1 MNEEPKLRPSRGHE
15 IPQPRRPEGARVR
28 RGEDPLAELAR
39 LIGQED
45 PFANFEG
52 GARPP
57 APRTPAGNG
66 GDARTARRE
75 PYESRD
81 RAEPRRPLPPSRP
94 QRDDELPDRARRDSD
109 TPTEPFR
116 SDRVA
121 SVRDTRSDHRQDG
134 GREAPRFTPPRPRA
148 DVAHATA
155 ALARPQPV
163 LARADRDDDED
174 ERQIERPRE
183 TEVPRFARRDVGR
196 DGPDEQYKRTRVTE
210 YDPEYADEADLPA
223 HGDEIYDEEPRKSRR
238 GLAVVAGVI
247 GLAVLGTGG
256 FFGYRA
262 FFGADGGPPPTIRAD
277 SAPVKV
283 TPQGGAKQAEPP
295 GGKQIY
301 ERLGGPPPAN
311 ERIVPREE
319 RPVELN
325 QPSRVVTTP
334 VPPAGPVPQPQQPA
348 AVSVQPALAST
359 EPRRVRTVSVRADG
373 TIVADQASR
382 ITPQRPVPQPPLAV
396 NAYANQPAEEPE
408 PPAQP
413 RQERAPAPQAQG
425 ANQQPWSIVEPPRP
439 QTRTAARSNTP
450 VETGGFVVQVNSQKT
465 EAEAQA
471 AWRQM
476 QSRFPTVLGSRQANI
491 RRVDLGDRGVFY
503 RAMLGP
509 FASRDAASEVCQSL
523 KTAGGDC
530 IVQRN

>member
-1 MNEEPKLRPSRGHE
+1 MNEEPKLRPQRGQE

-52 GARPP
+52 GARAP
-57 APRTPAGNG
+57 APRAPAGNG
-66 GDARTARRE
+66 GETRTARRE
-75 PYESRD
+75 SYESRD
-81 RAEPRRPLPPSRP
+81 HAEPRRPIQAPRP
-94 QRDDELPDRARRDSD
+94 HRDGDVPVRARRDSEIE
-109 TPTEPFR
+109 PEPFR
-116 SDRVA
+116 SDRPA
-121 SVRDTRSDHRQDG
+121 ISHETRHDFRQDG
-134 GREAPRFTPPRPRA
+134 RREAPRFTPQRPRV
-148 DVAHATA
+148 DIAHATTT
-155 ALARPQPV
+155 LPRPQPA
-163 LARADRDDDED
+163 LGRADHDDDDEP
-174 ERQIERPRE
+174 QIERPRE
-183 TEVPRFARRDVGR
+183 TEPPRFARRDAGR

-223 HGDEIYDEEPRKSRR
+223 HGDEVYDEEPRKSRR

-247 GLAVLGTGG
+247 GLAVIGTAG

-262 FFGADGGPPPTIRAD
+262 FFGADGGQPPTIRAD
-277 SAPVKV
+277 SAPVKI
-283 TPQGGAKQAEPP
+283 TPPGGAKQAEPP

-319 RPVELN
+319 RPVEFN
-325 QPSRVVTTP
+325 QPPRVATT
-334 VPPAGPVPQPQQPA
+334 PVPQPQPQQPG
-348 AVSVQPALAST
+348 AVPVQPAPAST

-382 ITPQRPVPQPPLAV
+382 ITPQRPAPQQPLAV

-408 PPAQP
+408 PPVQS
-413 RQERAPAPQAQG
+413 RQGRPPQAQDG
-425 ANQQPWSIVEPPRP
+425 NQQPWSIVEPPRP

-450 VETGGFVVQVNSQKT
+450 IEAGGFVVQVNSQKT

-509 FASRDAASEVCQSL
+509 FTSRDAASEVCQSL

>member
-1 MNEEPKLRPSRGHE
+1 MNEEPKLRPQQGRE
-15 IPQPRRPEGARVR
+15 IPQPRRPEAARTR

-52 GARPP
+52 GAHST
-57 APRTPAGNG
+57 APRGPAGSG
-66 GDARTARRE
+66 GDPRAARSE
-75 PYESRD
+75 SHESRD
-81 RAEPRRPLPPSRP
+81 RPEPRRPIPAPRAHY
-94 QRDDELPDRARRDSD
+94 DDEMRARRDSEASPD
-109 TPTEPFR
+109 SFR
-116 SDRVA
+116 SDPAAPSREP
-121 SVRDTRSDHRQDG
+121 RSDPGLDRRRD
-134 GREAPRFTPPRPRA
+134 APRSAPSRPRA
-148 DVAHATA
+148 EVAHATTT
-155 ALARPQPV
+155 LARPKPAF
-163 LARADRDDDED
+163 ARAGRDDDED
-174 ERQIERPRE
+174 EPHIERPRE
-183 TEVPRFARRDVGR
+183 TELPRFARRDVNR
-196 DGPDEQYKRTRVTE
+196 DGPDEQYKRTRVAE

-247 GLAVLGTGG
+247 GIAVVGTAG

-262 FFGADGGPPPTIRAD
+262 LFGPGDGSPPPTIRAD
-277 SAPVKV
+277 STPVKV
-283 TPQGGAKQAEPP
+283 TPPGSAKQAEPP

-301 ERLGGPPPAN
+301 ERLGGPPPAG

-319 RPVELN
+319 RPVQLN
-325 QPSRVVTTP
+325 QPARVVTTP
-334 VPPAGPVPQPQQPA
+334 VPPAGPVPQPPPQQPA
-348 AVSVQPALAST
+348 AVAAPPGPANT

-382 ITPQRPVPQPPLAV
+382 IVPRAPQPPLAV

-408 PPAQP
+408 TPVPGGQA
-413 RQERAPAPQAQG
+413 RNPAPQGQG
-425 ANQQPWSIVEPPRP
+425 NQPWSIVEPPRP
-439 QTRTAARSNTP
+439 PARVAARSNTP
-450 VETGGFVVQVNSQKT
+450 IESGGFIVQVNSQKT

-476 QSRFPTVLGSRQANI
+476 QSRYPNVLGTRQASI

>member
-1 MNEEPKLRPSRGHE
+1 MNEEPKLRPRGGHDV
-15 IPQPRRPEGARVR
+15 PQPRRPEGARVR

-57 APRTPAGNG
+57 SPRAPAGNG
-66 GDARTARRE
+66 GDARGTRRE
-75 PYESRD
+75 LHESRD
-81 RAEPRRPLPPSRP
+81 RAEPRRPIQTPRP
-94 QRDDELPDRARRDSD
+94 HRDEDIPVRARRDSEI
-109 TPTEPFR
+109 PVEPFR

-121 SVRDTRSDHRQDG
+121 VTREPRHDHRPDG
-134 GREAPRFTPPRPRA
+134 GREARFTLPRPRA
-148 DVAHATA
+148 DIAHATTTLPRPQP
-155 ALARPQPV
+155 ALAR
-163 LARADRDDDED
+163 AERDDEED
-174 ERQIERPRE
+174 EPHIERPRE
-183 TEVPRFARRDVGR
+183 TESSHFARRDLAR

-210 YDPEYADEADLPA
+210 YDPEYADEADLPG
-223 HGDEIYDEEPRKSRR
+223 HGDEIYDEEPRRSRR

-247 GLAVLGTGG
+247 GLAVVGTAG

-262 FFGADGGPPPTIRAD
+262 VFDTGDGQPPTIRAD

-283 TPQGGAKQAEPP
+283 TPPGAAKQAEPP

-334 VPPAGPVPQPQQPA
+334 VPPVGAVPQPQPQPQQPA
-348 AVSVQPALAST
+348 VVPVQPAQAST

-382 ITPQRPVPQPPLAV
+382 IASRPAPQAPLAV

-413 RQERAPAPQAQG
+413 RQGRAPQAQDG
-425 ANQQPWSIVEPPRP
+425 SQQPWSVVEPPRP
-439 QTRTAARSNTP
+439 ATRTAARSNTP
-450 VETGGFVVQVNSQKT
+450 VEAGGFVVQVNSQKT

>member
-1 MNEEPKLRPSRGHE
+1 MNEEPKLRPQRGHE
-15 IPQPRRPEGARVR
+15 IPQPRRPEAARTR

-57 APRTPAGNG
+57 ASRAPAGNG
-66 GDARTARRE
+66 GDSRPARPET
-75 PYESRD
+75 PKSRD
-81 RAEPRRPLPPSRP
+81 RAEPRRPIQARAH
-94 QRDDELPDRARRDSD
+94 RDDEMPVRTRRDSEL
-109 TPTEPFR
+109 PPEPAR
-116 SDRVA
+116 ADRA
-121 SVRDTRSDHRQDG
+121 PLGRDTRHDFRHDG
-134 GREAPRFTPPRPRA
+134 GREAPRFTPPRPRV
-148 DVAHATA
+148 DSITATLA
-155 ALARPQPV
+155 RPPALAR
-163 LARADRDDDED
+163 DDDD
-174 ERQIERPRE
+174 DAHIERPRE
-183 TEVPRFARRDVGR
+183 AELPRFARRDGR

-223 HGDEIYDEEPRKSRR
+223 HGEEIYDDEPRKSRR

-247 GLAVLGTGG
+247 GIAVIGTAG

-262 FFGADGGPPPTIRAD
+262 LFGAADGQPPTIRAD

-283 TPQGGAKQAEPP
+283 TPPGAAKQAEPP

-319 RPVELN
+319 RPVALN
-325 QPSRVVTTP
+325 QPARVATTP
-334 VPPAGPVPQPQQPA
+334 VPPPAGPVPQPQPQPQAQQPA
-348 AVSVQPALAST
+348 AVLVQPAPAST

-373 TIVADQASR
+373 TIVADQAGR
-382 ITPQRPVPQPPLAV
+382 IAPQRAPQAPLAV
-396 NAYANQPAEEPE
+396 NAYANQPAEEAE
-408 PPAQP
+408 VPAQGG
-413 RQERAPAPQAQG
+413 QARAPQGQG

-439 QTRTAARSNTP
+439 PTRTAARSNTP
-450 VETGGFVVQVNSQKT
+450 VEGGFIVQVNSQKT

-476 QSRFPTVLGSRQANI
+476 QSRFPSVLGSRQANI